1 MTVLDEPTAAL
12 DPLAEK
18 RVYDHLDQLIDG
30 RTALFISHRL
40 ASTQFCDEVL
50 VLEQGCLVEQGTHE
64 MLMKAHGSYARMY
77 EVQNSYYKDDADATA
92 EVEVLAQ

>member
-1 MTVLDEPTAAL
+1 M
-12 DPLAEK
+12 
-18 RVYDHLDQLIDG
+18 
-30 RTALFISHRL
+30 
-40 ASTQFCDEVL
+40 
-50 VLEQGCLVEQGTHE
+50 LEQGCLVERGTHE